1 MERLISG
8 VNRGLKSDIAKF
20 RLLGY
25 FGLQGLRSEALVK
38 EYETVFPII
47 HKNVRDEFS
56 LLIKR
61 SFKCTFETFPVRCPN
76 AIFYFD
82 DQLAN

>member
-1 MERLISG
+1 M
-8 VNRGLKSDIAKF
+8 
-20 RLLGY
+20 
-25 FGLQGLRSEALVK
+25 VK
-38 EYETVFPII
+38 EYETVFSIMPR
-47 HKNVRDEFS
+47 NVRDEFS

-82 DQLAN
+82 DQLVN

>member
-1 MERLISG
+1 MVFWASG
-8 VNRGLKSDIAKF
+8 SEV
-20 RLLGY
+20 
-25 FGLQGLRSEALVK
+25 RSLEEFIVK
-38 EYETVFPII
+38 EYETVFPIMPR
-47 HKNVRDEFS
+47 NVRDEFS

>member
-1 MERLISG
+1 M
-8 VNRGLKSDIAKF
+8 
-20 RLLGY
+20 
-25 FGLQGLRSEALVK
+25 VK

-61 SFKCTFETFPVRCPN
+61 SFKCTFETF
-76 AIFYFD
+76 
-82 DQLAN
+82 LALPKCHILL